1 MPNPAHQAL
10 ASFQERRGRDRV
22 ALVTQNVDGLL
33 QRAGA
38 LEVLALHGSLFRVRC
53 SAGCGGECDD
63 ERTPWPHP
71 VPCAACGSPLRP
83 AIVWFGEALSG
94 PVLARSRDL
103 FASADV
109 VLVVGTS
116 GLVQP
121 AAGLVTVGA
130 EQGASL
136 IEVNPESTPFSGSVD
151 VSLFGAAGEVL
162 PVLLAP

>member
-1 MPNPAHQAL
+1 
-10 ASFQERRGRDRV
+10 
-22 ALVTQNVDGLL
+22 
-33 QRAGA
+33 
-38 LEVLALHGSLFRVRC
+38 
-53 SAGCGGECDD
+53 
-63 ERTPWPHP
+63 
-71 VPCAACGSPLRP
+71 
-83 AIVWFGEALSG
+83 LSG
-94 PVLARSRDL
+94 PVLARSRAL

-109 VLVVGTS
+109 VRVVGTS